1 MEKQLNT
8 PDSTELDQWIQKPVF
23 NKIKQNLATHT
34 QMVDFGDFGANRC
47 LKKIISMIKD
57 MDNLTTDTVIYTPN
71 KEFLVNLVNER
82 NAIIF
87 QKLKDNIATIR
98 LICDMDRRYR
108 AKNARKLKNLMDN
121 KGARR
126 YKPRLTEQVYE
137 VECDVVSY
145 EPPKEGELHYLVTP
159 GNGFTDIKFELTYPE
174 STSKADLNKLVS
186 NTAGYIDNRVAMP
199 HSSLSEK
206 EKETLYCYYSNNEI
220 AIENINPSIKSDHV
234 LNDVV
239 DTMTIGKNIDVVNL
253 YSNDDAFNDITI
265 SVSNDRII
273 PELFFSPD
281 FKPLEIVGEQLRGS
295 NEYNK

>member
-1 MEKQLNT
+1 MMEEQTNI

-23 NKIKQNLATHT
+23 NKIKHNRATHT
-34 QMVDFGDFGANRC
+34 QMIDFGNYGTNRC

-57 MDNLTTDTVIYTPN
+57 MDDLTTDTVIYTPN

-108 AKNARKLKNLMDN
+108 AKNARKLKNLMEN
-121 KGARR
+121 KGVRR
-126 YKPRLTEQVYE
+126 YRPRLTENE
-137 VECDVVSY
+137 I
-145 EPPKEGELHYLVTP
+145 HYLVTP
-159 GNGFTDIKFELTYPE
+159 GNGITGIKFELIHPE
-174 STSKADLNKLVS
+174 SINKADLKKLVS

-199 HSSLSEK
+199 HSSLSKK
-206 EKETLYCYYSNNEI
+206 EKETLCCYYSNDEI
-220 AIENINPSIKSDHV
+220 SIENINPSIKSDHV

-239 DTMTIGKNIDVVNL
+239 NKMTIGKNMDVINL
-253 YSNDDAFNDITI
+253 YSNDDVFDDIPI
-265 SVSNDRII
+265 SVSNDQEIS
-273 PELFFSPD
+273 ELFFSPD
-281 FKPLEIVGEQLRGS
+281 FKPLEIVSEQLQGF